1 MNVHRASLPLRGY
14 QQTSE
19 GLEALYD
26 PSIGSQTAISKEV
39 TG

>member
-1 MNVHRASLPLRGY
+1 MTHPY

-26 PSIGSQTAISKEV
+26 PSIGSETARTRGV
-39 TG
+39 NG